1 MSKKSSQT
9 PKFYAEDAVYYAS
22 ACAPMRAAAKSG
34 AIDLRALTH
43 GHYFGESVPDD
54 ALPGLCTVGTWDA
67 RDDQNWTLDWH
78 RNEGVELNFQASGH
92 NVFQTSEREFQLESG
107 DLVFVAPWRLHRFG
121 VPHIC
126 RGVRVWT
133 ILDLKIDS
141 PNSPWIWPSWII
153 LTDADKKRLMSII
166 LGSINAKI
174 SLSTKRAELWREL
187 LKELRRDPGAR
198 PNFSRIAILLNE
210 IFYTIL
216 ETGAREDALEPS
228 DTSFTLRVIRDFLF
242 DFEARPQFLRHRWT
256 ATQMARKCG
265 MSPASFFV
273 HFRDLTNSTPNQYL
287 NAARVRKAVELL
299 EEDATRPIAEVANEV
314 GFASGQYFAT
324 VFKKLIGLTPSD
336 FVSRLQL
343 KDSNVKPS
351 SAGSR

>member
-1 MSKKSSQT
+1 MSKRSSKT
-9 PKFYAEDAVYYAS
+9 PMFYAEDAVYYAS
-22 ACAPMRAAAKSG
+22 ACAPMRAAAKNG
-34 AIDLRALTH
+34 AIDLRALTR

-121 VPHIC
+121 VPNVR
-126 RGVRVWT
+126 RGVRVWAM
-133 ILDLKIDS
+133 IDLQIDA
-141 PNSPWIWPSWII
+141 PNSPWIWPSWIV
-153 LTDADKKRLMSII
+153 LTDADKKRLASII
-166 LGSINAKI
+166 LGSIGGTI
-174 SLSTKRAELWREL
+174 SLSAKRAELWREL

-216 ETGAREDALEPS
+216 EIGEREDALEPS
-228 DTSFTLRVIRDFLF
+228 DATFALRVIRDFLF

-273 HFRDLTNSTPNQYL
+273 RFRELTNQTPNQYL

-299 EEDATRPIAEVANEV
+299 EEDPTRPIVKIAGEV
-314 GFASGQYFAT
+314 GFSSGQYFST
-324 VFKKLIGLTPSD
+324 VFKRLMGLTPSD
-336 FVSRLQL
+336 FVLRRQME
-343 KDSNVKPS
+343 DSNVQ
-351 SAGSR
+351 